1 MMKKLTSILLALT
14 LLLCLSLTACGG
26 DAESTESADD
36 SAGASEADPNEG
48 LGGDVA
54 GLSEDD
60 YTIFQGFWLSTEDQ
74 KDTLDIAADGDWTL
88 TSCGEVVD
96 EGFLWYIPDE
106 GLTHFVADQY
116 SDEFDGYAEVDGD
129 LLSIS
134 TLGDFFYFSRS
145 ISEFEGIW
153 YLDGDLSAEIYLEID
168 SWGDWECYQRVPGE
182 AEGELID
189 WGSLTYDMEDGGFYC
204 AYSDYYEITYV
215 VYDLSDGGLVW
226 GDEGT
231 FYWMEEWAR

>member
-1 MMKKLTSILLALT
+1 MMNKLTSILLALT

-26 DAESTESADD
+26 DAESTDSADD
-36 SAGASEADPNEG
+36 SANSAEADPNEG

-74 KDTLDIAADGDWTL
+74 RDTLDIEADGDWTL

-96 EGFLWYIPDE
+96 EGLLWYIPEE
-106 GLTHFVADQY
+106 GYTRFEATYY
-116 SDEFDGYAEVDGD
+116 SDELDGYAEVDGD
-129 LLSIS
+129 QLSIS

-153 YLDGDLSAEIYLEID
+153 YLDGDPSSEFRLEID
-168 SWGDWECYQRVPGE
+168 SWGDWECYLCTSE
-182 AEGELID
+182 DDEGELLD
-189 WGSLTYDMEDGGFYC
+189 SGSLTYDMEDGGFYC
-204 AYSDYYEITYV
+204 ASSDYFDDVTYI

-231 FYWMEEWAR
+231 FYWAHEW